1 MKITIRTAFGEKKVF
16 HFIIDQII
24 KDFDF
29 MEDPYEKCRFIENK
43 LNEAI
48 MLDSCSKKVN
58 FISKI
63 KIAYLLRFRRL
74 DLILN
79 GILKMAYDDLTILEM
94 NKNIPV

>member
-29 MEDPYEKCRFIENK
+29 MEDPYEKCRYIDNK

-48 MLDSCSKKVN
+48 ILDGCSKKAN

-79 GILKMAYDDLTILEM
+79 GILKMAYDDLETEERM
-94 NKNIPV
+94 KNTSV